1 MKYDLILMHPPSIYD
16 FRERDIVAGPISE
29 LVPSTGVFEMYPI
42 GFLAIM
48 SYLRE
53 KGYNVRIDNIA
64 LKMLNS
70 RRYNF
75 EEELLKIDTEYI
87 GLDLHWLPHVH
98 GALNLARIIKE
109 IRPDIRVM
117 MGGLS
122 ATYYAEE
129 IIRDVKDVDIVV
141 RGDTSEI
148 TMEMILSGRNMRE
161 IPNIIYREGTTIR
174 DNGFTFMPENL
185 DYQKYD
191 YTQIIKSSIRSFDV
205 LGHLPYCDWT
215 KEPVA
220 MVLSTHGCSYS
231 CGICGGSHFAYKNFY
246 GRPGPIFRSS
256 EKLVEDI
263 MNINNDLKIPVF
275 VVGDILMRSAKEKE
289 YIFSTLKKEGI
300 DIPLLFEVF
309 VPHARE
315 DLSRMVNVTYDVSME
330 ISPDSSN
337 DKIRFKNGRPYTN
350 KSLEK
355 FVYDFLDLGGKKID
369 VYFLIG
375 LTGQGRQDALDDV
388 KYARHLMEINNRN
401 ERLFIF
407 TSPVSPFLDPGSRG
421 FELPELGY
429 KVKYRTL
436 MDHYNALDRGRTWAD
451 FLNYETVLMDRDT
464 IVNTT
469 YDAIDELL
477 KVKTDLGYL
486 SSQDF
491 ARSHQILESSRLAIK
506 LSEKGDYGLMKKGD
520 ALIKSCGTKYTV
532 LKKEIMWGTG
542 GSRTKK
548 MIFMIYRYL
557 HSSRE

>member
-16 FRERDIVAGPISE
+16 FRNRDIVAGPISE

-48 SYLRE
+48 SYLRDR
-53 KGYNVRIDNIA
+53 GYNVRLDNVA

-70 RRYNF
+70 KRYHF
-75 EEELLKIDTEYI
+75 EEEILRIDTEYI

-98 GALNLARIIKE
+98 GALNLARIIKDV
-109 IRPDIRVM
+109 RPDIKVM

-122 ATYYAEE
+122 ATYFAEE
-129 IIRDVKDVDIVV
+129 LMRNVKDVDIVV

-148 TMEMILSGRNMRE
+148 TMEMILSGKKLEE
-161 IPNIIYREGTTIR
+161 IPNIIYRKGNHLL
-174 DNGFTFMPENL
+174 DNGFTFQPDNL

-191 YTQIIKSSIRSFDV
+191 YTQIIKSSIRSLDV

-246 GRPGPIFRSS
+246 HRPGPIFRSS
-256 EKLVEDI
+256 KKLVEDI

-275 VVGDILMRSAKEKE
+275 VVGDILMRSSSEKE
-289 YIFSTLKKEGI
+289 YIFSNLKKEGI

-309 VPHARE
+309 VPHRKE
-315 DLSRMVNVTYDVSME
+315 DLTRMVNVTYDVSME

-337 DKIRFKNGRPYTN
+337 NSIRFKNGRPYDNTA
-350 KSLEK
+350 LES
-355 FVYDFLDLGGKKID
+355 FVSNFLSLGGKKID

-375 LTGQGRQDALDDV
+375 LMGQTREDALNDV
-388 KYARHLMEINNRN
+388 KYARHLMEINDRN

-421 FELPELGY
+421 FEIPELGY

-436 MDHYNALDRGRTWAD
+436 MDHYYALDRGKTWAD
-451 FLNYETVLMDRDT
+451 FLNYETIWMDRDT

-469 YDAIDELL
+469 YDAIDNLL
-477 KVKTDLGYL
+477 RVKTDLGYL
-486 SSQDF
+486 SKEEMK
-491 ARSHQILESSRLAIK
+491 RSHEILETSRLAIK
-506 LSEKGDYGLMKKGD
+506 LSESGDYGLLKKGN
-520 ALIKSCGTKYTV
+520 ALIKNCGTKYTI

-548 MIFMIYRYL
+548 MIFMVYRYL

>member
-16 FRERDIVAGPISE
+16 FRNRDIVAGPISE

-42 GFLAIM
+42 GFLAIL
-48 SYLRE
+48 SYLSER
-53 KGYNVRIDNIA
+53 GYRARIDNVA

-70 RRYNF
+70 RRYKF
-75 EEELLKIDTEYI
+75 EKELLKLDTEYI

-109 IRPDIRVM
+109 IRPDIKVM

-129 IIRDVKDVDIVV
+129 IMRDVKDVDIVV

-148 TMEMILSGRNMRE
+148 TMEMILSGKKLSE
-161 IPNIIYREGTTIR
+161 IPNIIYREGIQIK
-174 DNGFTFMPENL
+174 DNGFTFLPENL
-185 DYQKYD
+185 DYQRYD
-191 YTQIIKSSIRSFDV
+191 YTQIIKSSIRSLDV

-220 MVLSTHGCSYS
+220 MVLHIHGCSYS

-246 GRPGPIFRSS
+246 MRPGPIFRSS
-256 EKLVEDI
+256 KKLVEDI

-275 VVGDILMRSAKEKE
+275 VAGDILLRPQRDKE
-289 YIFSTLKKEGI
+289 YIFSSLKKEGI

-309 VPHARE
+309 VPHSRE
-315 DLSRMVNVTYDVSME
+315 DLSRMVNTTYDVSME
-330 ISPDSSN
+330 ISPDSSS
-337 DKIRFKNGRPYTN
+337 DSIRFKNGRPYN
-350 KSLEK
+350 NSSLEK
-355 FVYDFLDLGGKKID
+355 FVSDFLSLGGKKID

-375 LTGQGRQDALDDV
+375 LTGQNRQDALDDV
-388 KYARHLMEINNRN
+388 KYARHLMEINNRD
-401 ERLFIF
+401 ERLFVF

-429 KVKYRTL
+429 KLRYKSL
-436 MDHYNALDRGRTWAD
+436 LDHYNALENGKTWAD
-451 FLNYETVLMDRDT
+451 FLNYETVWMDVDT

-477 KVKTDLGYL
+477 KVKGDLGYL
-486 SSQDF
+486 SSEEVE
-491 ARSHQILESSRLAIK
+491 RSHEILETSRLAIN
-506 LSEKGDYGLMKKGD
+506 LSGKGDYGLLKKGE
-520 ALIKSCGTKYTV
+520 ALIKGCGTKYTI
-532 LKKEIMWGTG
+532 LKKEIMWGSG

-548 MIFMIYRYL
+548 MIFMLYRYL
-557 HSSRE
+557 HASRG